1 MGKYS
6 ELLDAVKEEWSEA
19 GKGAGGFFGQDLTSV
34 RDVQMAQIQA
44 EAQARLEQAE
54 TDRLTQAYQAGS
66 SYRGIPNTTTG
77 PRIQQHPTPM
87 NQPTLE
93 KARTRAGNSST
104 GGILLFVSLLG
115 IGAAV
120 ASRAK

>member
-6 ELLDAVKEEWSEA
+6 ELLEAVREEWSEA

-34 RDVQMAQIQA
+34 RDVQMAQIEA
-44 EAQARLEQAE
+44 EARARLEQAE
-54 TDRLTQAYQAGS
+54 TDRLTQAYQSGL
-66 SYRGIPNTTTG
+66 RGAPNSTTG

-87 NQPTLE
+87 NQPSLE
-93 KARTRAGNSST
+93 KARTRAGDSST

-120 ASRAK
+120 ASRAR